1 MERKF
6 VAPVSTFI
14 AGLVLWIALVV
25 LRFMNSVFLAGTP
38 WLGTAVTI
46 VIGILVLVTGLLC
59 LIAGGPAAGQLVRL
73 LVLLG
78 LAVYAHFQV
87 GAAAMIVVLIAA
99 AGALG
104 LTIRAFTCGG
114 SKGQDTEA

>member
-1 MERKF
+1 MEKKF
-6 VAPVSTFI
+6 VAPASTFI
-14 AGLVLWIALVV
+14 AGIVLWIALVV
-25 LRFMNSVFLAGTP
+25 LRLAHAGFLGELP

-46 VIGILVLVTGLLC
+46 AVGILVLISGFLC
-59 LIAGGPAAGQLVRL
+59 LQAGGPAAGQLVRL

-87 GAAAMIVVLIAA
+87 GAEAMIVVLIAA
-99 AGALG
+99 AGAAG

-114 SKGQDTEA
+114 N